1 MGCHSP
7 WPTSYKDID
16 EKAPIGLA
24 ACDSTPLTAT
34 TPFELRPK
42 ASDRRAPAS
51 RPNSE
56 ECAERNGPQNGKH
69 AAACVAWKNSFEL
82 PALAPVAPPSIT
94 IAPSVKVPLR
104 TITPHRSR
112 AHPGF
117 DTPVSAIQ
125 PPPLADLRS
134 PENCPG
140 ASWPP
145 TLDGVASTNPHSL
158 RKDKPSEL
166 TTTEQARLDF
176 VSSLQQTDPIHTRN
190 WPAATR

>member
-1 MGCHSP
+1 MECHC
-7 WPTSYKDID
+7 
-16 EKAPIGLA
+16 GLSFPVA
-24 ACDSTPLTAT
+24 DDVQRYRREGADRLVGLRHNTVNPNGSVRVVSDS
-34 TPFELRPK
+34 LRQIEGRQQV
-42 ASDRRAPAS
+42 AQ
-51 RPNSE
+51 
-56 ECAERNGPQNGKH
+56 NGPDNEKD
-69 AAACVAWKNSFEL
+69 AAFCVTSKNPFRL
-82 PALAPVAPPSIT
+82 PALAPVAPSSIT